1 MKNQKVFYKLVRPD
15 YTSFHEKTF
24 KWPVRG
30 IVEVK
35 GATANGACGNG
46 LHLALSIDS
55 ALRYV
60 SFPFRILK
68 VRPLSSILGSDNTK
82 IRVAK
87 AQSLGEIKPP
97 KWAIRTEN
105 YIKKIESDVKT
116 VPWFRGNN
124 HTKAKELV
132 KKHFN
137 RLEVFHPQISL
148 NPEVNIIAASTAWS
162 AAESAAWSTARNA
175 ARNAAERAAR
185 SAARSAAESA
195 ARSAAESAAEEA
207 LAPTI
212 KQLQQS
218 AYDLV
223 MRMLEVRS

>member
-1 MKNQKVFYKLVRPD
+1 MDGTHRATEIKRGEKQMKNQKVFYKLVRPD

-162 AAESAAWSTARNA
+162 AAESAA
-175 ARNAAERAAR
+175 R
-185 SAARSAAESA
+185 SAASTAWSAAESA
-195 ARSAAESAAEEA
+195 ARSAASTAWSAAA
-207 LAPTI
+207 
-212 KQLQQS
+212 S
-218 AYDLV
+218 AAG
-223 MRMLEVRS
+223 STA